1 MSMPCKKRESCVTTL
16 LFTMLNT
23 TVYPDYC
30 VFSLG
35 LLATPA
41 TEYMR
46 IRFVSVDWCHD
57 TTGKA
62 LRALCKYLAGFPK
75 LNPVHG

>member
-1 MSMPCKKRESCVTTL
+1 MCESYVTTL

-23 TVYPDYC
+23 TVQPDYC
-30 VFSLG
+30 VYFLRPTG
-35 LLATPA
+35 TACNRRRP
-41 TEYMR
+41 
-46 IRFVSVDWCHD
+46 VSVDGCHG
-57 TTGKA
+57 TSGKA